1 MNNESEKPERLKPQ
15 DSKQKEVKNPKDDNE
30 AVVKPED
37 RIYTKNNA
45 HFANPA
51 KRRETDEQPVHPVR
65 TPPKD

>member
-1 MNNESEKPERLKPQ
+1 MNNESEKPEKLVPQ

-37 RIYTKNNA
+37 KVYIKDEA
-45 HFANPA
+45 SFDNPS
-51 KRRETDEQPVHPVR
+51 KRRETGEQPVHPIK